1 MWFVS
6 RRLRSITASENLDFR
21 RYGGIR
27 FPLLTEFRRRT
38 LSGEKSIKFNKLPML
53 SFAHRLWRLLPRA
66 FRRTMMT
73 RVAAVMSVPPGPP
86 PLRSD
91 GAVIAGDIKGQNGI
105 AESGRILARA
115 LDAQGLLRGMMP
127 LGLPSV
133 AEAFTGTIPPKA
145 GVIAVINAPLL
156 PVGLARL
163 KPRDML
169 KGRRV
174 VGVWAWELS
183 KVPHEWA
190 IGARFVHEIWAP
202 SRFAADA
209 FEAVAPGRVRVV
221 PYPLATELPLDVAGD
236 RKSFDLPADR
246 FIVLSAFNLASS
258 CARKNPFGTIKAFK
272 AAFGESKDVLL
283 VLKLSGT
290 THYQDDLAA
299 IRDAVGGA
307 TNIRIITQML
317 PEAELRGLIALSDVV
332 LSLHR
337 SEGFGLIPA
346 TAALLGRP
354 LVATGYSGNLD
365 FMSKESSAL
374 VGYHLIPVRDDRGV
388 YAVSGAEW
396 AEPDIEDAAARL
408 KQLFSDST
416 RRMEMGTAGQLY
428 AMQTLGRE
436 ALDEALIA
444 NGFV

>member
-1 MWFVS
+1 
-6 RRLRSITASENLDFR
+6 
-21 RYGGIR
+21 
-27 FPLLTEFRRRT
+27 
-38 LSGEKSIKFNKLPML
+38 
-53 SFAHRLWRLLPRA
+53 
-66 FRRTMMT
+66 MMT
-73 RVAAVMSVPPGPP
+73 RVAAVVSIPPGPP

-91 GAVIAGDIKGQNGI
+91 GAIIAGDIDGQNGI

-115 LDAQGLLRGMMP
+115 LRARGLLRGMMP
-127 LGLPSV
+127 LGLPSIT
-133 AEAFTGTIPPKA
+133 EAFAGTIPPKA
-145 GVIAVINAPLL
+145 GVIAVINGPLL

-183 KVPHEWA
+183 KVPLEWA
-190 IGARFVHEIWAP
+190 VGARFVHEVWAP
-202 SRFAADA
+202 SRFSAEA
-209 FEAVAPGRVRVV
+209 FEAIAPGRVRVV
-221 PYPLATELPLDVAGD
+221 PFPLATETPFDLSGD
-236 RKSFDLPADR
+236 RTSFGLPRDR
-246 FIVLSAFNLASS
+246 CIVLSAFNLASS

-290 THYQDDLAA
+290 THYKEDLAA
-299 IRDAVGGA
+299 IHAAAGGA
-307 TNIRIITQML
+307 ENIRIITQIL
-317 PEAELRGLIALSDVV
+317 PEPELRGLIALSDVV

-354 LVATGYSGNLD
+354 VVATGYSGNLD
-365 FMSKESSAL
+365 FMSKASSAL
-374 VGYHLIPVRDDRGV
+374 INYRLIQVRDDRGV
-388 YAVSGAEW
+388 YAVAGAQW
-396 AEPDIEDAAARL
+396 AEPDIEDAAVRL

-416 RRMEMGTAGQLY
+416 CRAEMGEAGRLY
-428 AMQTLGRE
+428 AVKMLGRA

-444 NGFV
+444 NGFA